1 MVNGQK
7 LIFGMKEY
15 ALVTGLCFGIYP
27 ELDQEKLR
35 CCPPLSVKY
44 FKGSMS
50 VKINKDDFDEDEES
64 EHEEVT
70 PNPPKPATKKRKVD
84 ATLKEAVNLKKK
96 LAYESILARILTPP
110 SATSSPR
117 AETPPPRAQ
126 TPSPRAPTPS
136 VGCEFNEMKEELKI
150 EMKEELKKLKT
161 ELIKEL
167 KITIQETQ
175 ETHLESFKKMEMI
188 AMQETVGDDEKVN
201 DGNNGKKDDVK
212 EDDEKV
218 EDGEKMDDEAKV
230 EDGEKLD
237 GVAKV
242 DDVEVDLKV
251 KVKDLKVKVK
261 DEKSVGVD
269 VKAQTN
275 EEIMGGDDNDDNDD
289 FQLYN
294 TPPKGNYGRRVRK
307 PKKDD
312 SYTNPSLSKMPK
324 TKDPMK
330 VNHLQKFED
339 ELLDKEIDAFC
350 HLLRKRISYYPKT
363 YKNSH
368 VAIGDCLLSDRIRRE
383 HRTFIKDPTNYPVA
397 EFKDYYM
404 AAPHRY
410 MPEWSTIDD
419 VYMPVNI
426 NQKHWILCVERLQ
439 KYCIDVYDCDAY
451 LYKNLDPYLKSFCDM
466 IPHIFSKTITPGERV
481 RYPKFNFE
489 GPIQPMTYKRL
500 PHPKVKTA
508 AAKVGEVPWATES
521 GDCGVFTLMYMEHLT
536 VNQAVHNVTLENM
549 EFFRQKMAVRL
560 FHQIIE
566 P

>member
-1 MVNGQK
+1 M
-7 LIFGMKEY
+7 
-15 ALVTGLCFGIYP
+15 
-27 ELDQEKLR
+27 
-35 CCPPLSVKY
+35 
-44 FKGSMS
+44 
-50 VKINKDDFDEDEES
+50 EE
-64 EHEEVT
+64 
-70 PNPPKPATKKRKVD
+70 NI
-84 ATLKEAVNLKKK
+84 KKK
-96 LAYESILARILTPP
+96 KSKKKDSKKA
-110 SATSSPR
+110 
-117 AETPPPRAQ
+117 
-126 TPSPRAPTPS
+126 
-136 VGCEFNEMKEELKI
+136 VKVEE
-150 EMKEELKKLKT
+150 EKT
-161 ELIKEL
+161 TE
-167 KITIQETQ
+167 
-175 ETHLESFKKMEMI
+175 EMI

-201 DGNNGKKDDVK
+201 DGNDWKKDDVM
-212 EDDEKV
+212 EDNEKV
-218 EDGEKMDDEAKV
+218 EDERKDNDAKVEDVKMEVEAKV

-242 DDVEVDLKV
+242 DDVEVDLKL

-261 DEKSVGVD
+261 DEKSVD

-275 EEIMGGDDNDDNDD
+275 DDNDDNDD

-339 ELLDKEIDAFC
+339 ELLDKVKAWLDDPETDNLTTDVHTCQAKKEVFVRVVTRLTWLEDTEIDAFC

-368 VAIGDCLLSDRIRRE
+368 VAIGDCVLSDRIRRE
-383 HRTFIKDPTNYPVA
+383 HRAFIKDPGNYSVA

-404 AAPHRY
+404 GAPHRY

-426 NQKHWILCVERLQ
+426 NKKHWILCVARLQ
-439 KYCIDVYDCDAY
+439 KYRIDVYDCDAY
-451 LYKNLDPYLKSFCDM
+451 LYKNLDPYLKPFCDM
-466 IPHIFSKTITPGERV
+466 IPFIFAKTITPGERV
-481 RYPKFNFE
+481 RYPNFNFE
-489 GPIQPMTYKRL
+489 GPIQPMTYKRF

-508 AAKVGEVPWATES
+508 AAKVGEVPRATES

-536 VNQAVHNVTLENM
+536 ANQPVHNVTSENM
-549 EFFRQKMAVRL
+549 GFFRQKMAVRL
-560 FHQIIE
+560 FHQIME

>member
-1 MVNGQK
+1 
-7 LIFGMKEY
+7 
-15 ALVTGLCFGIYP
+15 
-27 ELDQEKLR
+27 
-35 CCPPLSVKY
+35 
-44 FKGSMS
+44 
-50 VKINKDDFDEDEES
+50 
-64 EHEEVT
+64 
-70 PNPPKPATKKRKVD
+70 
-84 ATLKEAVNLKKK
+84 
-96 LAYESILARILTPP
+96 
-110 SATSSPR
+110 
-117 AETPPPRAQ
+117 
-126 TPSPRAPTPS
+126 
-136 VGCEFNEMKEELKI
+136 MKEEMKI

-161 ELIKEL
+161 KLIKEL

-175 ETHLESFKKMEMI
+175 ETHVESFKKMEMI
-188 AMQETVGDDEKVN
+188 AMQEIVGDDEKVN
-201 DGNNGKKDDVK
+201 DGNDGKKDDVK

-218 EDGEKMDDEAKV
+218 DDDEKMDEAKVEDGEKVEDEQKENDAKVEDGEKIDDEAKV

-251 KVKDLKVKVK
+251 KVKDLKVKVKDLKVNVK

-339 ELLDKEIDAFC
+339 ELLDKVKAWLVDPETDNLTKDVHTCQAKKDMFVRVITRLTWLEDTEIDAFC

-383 HRTFIKDPTNYPVA
+383 HKAFIKDPANYPVA

-410 MPEWSTIDD
+410 MPELSTIDD

-426 NQKHWILCVERLQ
+426 NQKHWILCVARLQ
-439 KYCIDVYDCDAY
+439 KYRIDVYDCDTY
-451 LYKNLDPYLKSFCDM
+451 LYKNLDPYLKPFCDM
-466 IPHIFSKTITPGERV
+466 IPHIFSKLI
-481 RYPKFNFE
+481 
-489 GPIQPMTYKRL
+489 
-500 PHPKVKTA
+500 
-508 AAKVGEVPWATES
+508 
-521 GDCGVFTLMYMEHLT
+521 
-536 VNQAVHNVTLENM
+536 
-549 EFFRQKMAVRL
+549 L
-560 FHQIIE
+560 FVSLS
-566 P
+566 

>member
-1 MVNGQK
+1 M
-7 LIFGMKEY
+7 
-15 ALVTGLCFGIYP
+15 
-27 ELDQEKLR
+27 
-35 CCPPLSVKY
+35 
-44 FKGSMS
+44 
-50 VKINKDDFDEDEES
+50 DE
-64 EHEEVT
+64 
-70 PNPPKPATKKRKVD
+70 AKVD
-84 ATLKEAVNLKKK
+84 
-96 LAYESILARILTPP
+96 
-110 SATSSPR
+110 
-117 AETPPPRAQ
+117 
-126 TPSPRAPTPS
+126 
-136 VGCEFNEMKEELKI
+136 
-150 EMKEELKKLKT
+150 
-161 ELIKEL
+161 
-167 KITIQETQ
+167 
-175 ETHLESFKKMEMI
+175 
-188 AMQETVGDDEKVN
+188 
-201 DGNNGKKDDVK
+201 DG
-212 EDDEKV
+212 EKV
-218 EDGEKMDDEAKV
+218 EDERKENDAKVEDGDKMDYEAEV

-275 EEIMGGDDNDDNDD
+275 EEIMGGDDNDD
-289 FQLYN
+289 FHLYN

-339 ELLDKEIDAFC
+339 ELLDKVKVWLVDPETDNLTKDEIDAFC
-350 HLLRKRISYYPKT
+350 HLLRKSISYYPKT

-383 HRTFIKDPTNYPVA
+383 HKTFIKDSVNYPVA

-426 NQKHWILCVERLQ
+426 NQKHWILCVARLQ
-439 KYCIDVYDCDAY
+439 KYRIDVYDCDAY
-451 LYKNLDPYLKSFCDM
+451 LYKNLDPYLKPFCDM
-466 IPHIFSKTITPGERV
+466 ILHIFSKTITHGERV

-508 AAKVGEVPWATES
+508 AAKVGEVPRATES
-521 GDCGVFTLMYMEHLT
+521 GNCGVFTLMYMEHLT
-536 VNQAVHNVTLENM
+536 ANQSVHNVTSENM

>member
-1 MVNGQK
+1 
-7 LIFGMKEY
+7 MKHLSTSYFEKKEKAEDPY
-15 ALVTGLCFGIYP
+15 APFAYNIYGFALALQVWTYEVIENFILKFVRRNQINDPLRPRLLLYHSNRKNTSIEVKTALETMDVT
-27 ELDQEKLR
+27 E
-35 CCPPLSVKY
+35 
-44 FKGSMS
+44 M
-50 VKINKDDFDEDEES
+50 EE
-64 EHEEVT
+64 
-70 PNPPKPATKKRKVD
+70 KRKAD
-84 ATLKEAVNLKKK
+84 ATHKEAANLKKK
-96 LAYESILARILTPP
+96 LAYESIPACILTPP
-110 SATSSPR
+110 SATSSPQ
-117 AETPPPRAQ
+117 AE

-161 ELIKEL
+161 ELINEL
-167 KITIQETQ
+167 KITIQESQ
-175 ETHLESFKKMEMI
+175 ETHLESFKKMVKDSKKDVEVEKSKEMI

-201 DGNNGKKDDVK
+201 DGNDGKKDDVK
-212 EDDEKV
+212 EDDDKVEDERKEDDEKV
-218 EDGEKMDDEAKV
+218 EDEQKV
-230 EDGEKLD
+230 EDVKVEDDEKLD

-242 DDVEVDLKV
+242 DDVEV
-251 KVKDLKVKVK
+251 DLKVKVK

-289 FQLYN
+289 FQVITRL
-294 TPPKGNYGRRVRK
+294 TW
-307 PKKDD
+307 
-312 SYTNPSLSKMPK
+312 L
-324 TKDPMK
+324 
-330 VNHLQKFED
+330 ED
-339 ELLDKEIDAFC
+339 TEIDAFC
-350 HLLRKRISYYPKT
+350 HLLRKRISDYPKT

-368 VAIGDCLLSDRIRRE
+368 VAIGDCVLSDRIRRE
-383 HRTFIKDPTNYPVA
+383 HRDFIKDPANYPVA

-404 AAPHRY
+404 GAPHRY

-419 VYMPVNI
+419 VYMPY
-426 NQKHWILCVERLQ
+426 R
-439 KYCIDVYDCDAY
+439 IDVYDCDAY
-451 LYKNLDPYLKSFCDM
+451 LYKNLDPYLKPFCNM
-466 IPHIFSKTITPGERV
+466 IPHIFAKTITPGERV

-508 AAKVGEVPWATES
+508 AAKVGEVPRATES

-536 VNQAVHNVTLENM
+536 ANQAVHNVTSENM

>member
-1 MVNGQK
+1 
-7 LIFGMKEY
+7 
-15 ALVTGLCFGIYP
+15 
-27 ELDQEKLR
+27 
-35 CCPPLSVKY
+35 
-44 FKGSMS
+44 
-50 VKINKDDFDEDEES
+50 
-64 EHEEVT
+64 
-70 PNPPKPATKKRKVD
+70 
-84 ATLKEAVNLKKK
+84 
-96 LAYESILARILTPP
+96 
-110 SATSSPR
+110 
-117 AETPPPRAQ
+117 
-126 TPSPRAPTPS
+126 
-136 VGCEFNEMKEELKI
+136 
-150 EMKEELKKLKT
+150 
-161 ELIKEL
+161 
-167 KITIQETQ
+167 
-175 ETHLESFKKMEMI
+175 
-188 AMQETVGDDEKVN
+188 MQDTVGDDEKVN
-201 DGNNGKKDDVK
+201 DGNDGKKDDVK
-212 EDDEKV
+212 EDNEKVEDEQKVENDEKVDDDEKMDEAKVENDEKVDDDEKMDEAKVEDDEKV
-218 EDGEKMDDEAKV
+218 EDERKENDAKVEDVKMEDEAKV

-242 DDVEVDLKV
+242 DDVEVDLKL

-261 DEKSVGVD
+261 DEKSVD
-269 VKAQTN
+269 VKVQTN
-275 EEIMGGDDNDDNDD
+275 EEIMGGDDNDDDDD

-339 ELLDKEIDAFC
+339 ELLDKVKAWLDDPETDNLTTDVHTCQEKKDVFVRVLTRLTWLEDTEIDAFC

-368 VAIGDCLLSDRIRRE
+368 VAIGDFLLADRIRRE
-383 HRTFIKDPTNYPVA
+383 HRTFIKDPANYSVA

-404 AAPHRY
+404 ASPHRY
-410 MPEWSTIDD
+410 MPECSTIDD

-426 NQKHWILCVERLQ
+426 NQKHWILCVTRLQ
-439 KYCIDVYDCDAY
+439 KYRIDVYDCDAY
-451 LYKNLDPYLKSFCDM
+451 LYKNLDPYLKPFYDM
-466 IPHIFSKTITPGERV
+466 IPHIFAKTITPGERV

-508 AAKVGEVPWATES
+508 AAKVGEVPRATES

-536 VNQAVHNVTLENM
+536 ANQAVHNVTSENM
-549 EFFRQKMAVRL
+549 GFFRQKMAVRL
-560 FHQIIE
+560 FHQIME